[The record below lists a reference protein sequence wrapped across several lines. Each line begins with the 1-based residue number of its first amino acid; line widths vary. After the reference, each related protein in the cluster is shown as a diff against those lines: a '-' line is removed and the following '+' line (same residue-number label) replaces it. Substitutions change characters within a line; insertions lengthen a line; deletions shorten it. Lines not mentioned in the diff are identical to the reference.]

1 MILGGY
7 HFLCFLLSA
16 LASFMFQSILFAVDQ
31 SRETSHGV
39 ELVRDLASRYQ
50 SQVTLLAVIP
60 PDSGDDFQSLSET
73 LLEKVGQMLRS
84 AGIPDPQPRLEHGNV
99 PFVICDVADE
109 LGVDLVVMGNRGL
122 MSAGQQSVSHRVID
136 LAPCP
141 VLIVP

>member
-1 MILGGY
+1 
-7 HFLCFLLSA
+7 
-16 LASFMFQSILFAVDQ
+16 MFQSILFAVDQ

-39 ELVRDLASRYQ
+39 ELVGNLASRYG
-50 SQVTLLAVIP
+50 SQVVLLAVIP
-60 PDSGDDFQSLSET
+60 PDAGKELQPLSKT
-73 LLEKVGQMLRS
+73 LVSEVSQMLRS
-84 AGIPDPQPRLEHGNV
+84 FGIPEPKSRLEHGNV

-122 MSAGQQSVSHRVID
+122 MSEGQQSMSHRVID

>member
-1 MILGGY
+1 
-7 HFLCFLLSA
+7 
-16 LASFMFQSILFAVDQ
+16 MFQSILFAVDQ

-39 ELVRDLASRYQ
+39 ELVASLAGRYG
-50 SQVTLLAVIP
+50 SEVVMLAVIP
-60 PDSGDDFQSLSET
+60 PEAGDNAQPLSEK
-73 LLEKVGQMLRS
+73 LLEEVGKLLQT
-84 AGIPDPQPRLEHGNV
+84 AGIPSPKPRIEHGNV

-122 MSAGQQSVSHRVID
+122 MSQGQQSVSHRVID